1 MYNSCSNFLEDC
13 VEPSDSTLHIQLFKY
28 TDQLMAL
35 VPVVLVAILVA
46 SANVACSSSFS
57 KQPTVIRGYNGTCPL
72 QEATA
77 CTGQTE
83 FI

>member
-1 MYNSCSNFLEDC
+1 
-13 VEPSDSTLHIQLFKY
+13 
-28 TDQLMAL
+28 MAV

-72 QEATA
+72 QEATVQA
-77 CTGQTE
+77 RQSLSNELRNVVPCRYVHNSRVE
-83 FI
+83 